1 MALISKFLTQL
12 AIWTGLLLLAFTALS
27 ALGGWTEAI
36 AHLPAWA
43 GRALGL
49 AAFPAGLAVSRD
61 VLPDGL
67 PSRSVLGTMLGLTV
81 GLSVTTFALANWV
94 GPAAQRSIGQD
105 VGLNGVEAATMSY
118 GTLRREVVS
127 AIDVAEQRAEVS
139 TIEHWLPANALLWQH
154 DMRTLGSV
162 LPFLFGWIGVLVGFW
177 TRLTPRADLRQAQH
191 WALGLFLVMS
201 TYLAGEN
208 SYELIV
214 LNAAGPAFFA
224 GLFVLF
230 IPTMLVFGLGWPT
243 ALVLWDRSQGNTT
256 S

>member
-1 MALISKFLTQL
+1 MSLIPKFLAKL
-12 AIWTGLLLLAFTALS
+12 AIWTGLLLLAFMALS
-27 ALGGWTEAI
+27 ALGGWAEAF

-49 AAFPAGLAVSRD
+49 AAFPAGLAVAKD
-61 VLPDGL
+61 VLPDGSVSW
-67 PSRSVLGTMLGLTV
+67 SRLGTMLGLTV
-81 GLSVTTFALANWV
+81 GLSVTTFVLANWV
-94 GPAAQRSIGQD
+94 GPVAQRSITQD
-105 VGLNGVEAATMSY
+105 AGADWADASTMSY
-118 GTLRREVVS
+118 GTLRHEVVA
-127 AIDVAEQRAEVS
+127 AIDIAKQQPEVN

-177 TRLTPRADLRQAQH
+177 TRLTPRADLRQAQQ

-214 LNAAGPAFFA
+214 LRAGGPVFFA

-230 IPTMLVFGLGWPT
+230 IPTMLMFSLGWPT
-243 ALVLWDRSQGNTT
+243 ALVLWDRSRENAT